1 MLLKPHETDIGLQV
15 LHTWREM
22 VNVYLLT
29 KTFNTLSDLSD
40 TFSQ

>member
-15 LHTWREM
+15 LHTWREK
-22 VNVYLLT
+22 VNIYLT
-29 KTFNTLSDLSD
+29 KIFNTLSDLSD